1 MRSSVSKSAWEGATG
16 FAKSVYD
23 PQNTTQAKTHR
34 YVGLLLTFIQP

>member
-1 MRSSVSKSAWEGATG
+1 MRSSVSKKRLGRRKG
-16 FAKSVYD
+16 VAKPVYE